1 MPLLPKFFCIK
12 DKNKASGSRSYILE
26 QTDDILHS
34 LCQMNP
40 SESLWTLNCNLI
52 WVDPRRVTENTDG
65 ASLVLP
71 AGEFWSQTE
80 ASPSYCKTIKANE
93 PAGFPRMMCTVFRT
107 RPSFH
112 CKSQGWVW
120 AFRVDT
126 NSIWTKKGWQI
137 RHKNNTPG

>member
-40 SESLWTLNCNLI
+40 SESLNTLNCNLI

-71 AGEFWSQTE
+71 AGEF
-80 ASPSYCKTIKANE
+80 
-93 PAGFPRMMCTVFRT
+93 
-107 RPSFH
+107 
-112 CKSQGWVW
+112 
-120 AFRVDT
+120 
-126 NSIWTKKGWQI
+126 
-137 RHKNNTPG
+137 